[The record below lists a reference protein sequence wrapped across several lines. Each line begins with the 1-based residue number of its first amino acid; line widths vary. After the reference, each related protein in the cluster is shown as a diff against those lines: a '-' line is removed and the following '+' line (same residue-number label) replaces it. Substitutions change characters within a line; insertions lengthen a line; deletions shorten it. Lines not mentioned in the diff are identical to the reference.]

1 MNLLLQ
7 ISFILTAFLFACSA
21 HPLEKRMTEVA
32 ADNLKLYAYGVG
44 IGGLP
49 VFLADGANPFVGFPF
64 HF

>member
-1 MNLLLQ
+1 
-7 ISFILTAFLFACSA
+7 
-21 HPLEKRMTEVA
+21 MTEVA